1 MTELNQE
8 WRELRKQIGNFFCK
22 LENEGNRAVG
32 NAEIRQKI
40 YDSAKDDGYKLGY
53 MDGTKE
59 LWDCVG
65 KYLDMPAHEQRNRFG
80 SMSLKD
86 IIARMTVFDF
96 KLAVN
101 SYYAQQQKAEEEKS
115 LLPEIGDV
123 VKGKD
128 NSVFADESGI
138 VIAVSE
144 NKVKYVTKTFSRC
157 EIGIDTYKNYF
168 EKTGEHYDMTNSYF
182 LKEDKK

>member
-8 WRELRKQIGNFFCK
+8 WRELRRQIGNFFCK
-22 LENEGNRAVG
+22 LENEGNRAVE

-53 MDGTKE
+53 MNGTKE
-59 LWDCVG
+59 LWDCIG
-65 KYLDMPAHEQRNRFG
+65 KYLAMPAHEQRNRFD
-80 SMSLKD
+80 SMSLED
-86 IIARMTVFDF
+86 IITRMTVSDF
-96 KLAVN
+96 KLTIN
-101 SYYAQQQKAEEEKS
+101 HYYAQQQKAEEDKNS
-115 LLPEIGDV
+115 LPVIGDV
-123 VKGKD
+123 VKAKD
-128 NSVFADESGI
+128 NSIFANESGI

-144 NKVKYVTKTFSRC
+144 DKIKYVAKNFSRC

-168 EKTGEHYDMTNSYF
+168 EKTGEHYDMANSYF

>member
-1 MTELNQE
+1 MIELNQE
-8 WRELRKQIGNFFCK
+8 WRELRRQIGNFLCK

-40 YDSAKDDGYKLGY
+40 YDSAKDDGCKLGY

-59 LWDCVG
+59 LWDCIG
-65 KYLDMPAHEQRNRFG
+65 KYLAMPTHEQRNRFG
-80 SMSLKD
+80 SMSLED
-86 IIARMTVFDF
+86 IIARTTASDF

-101 SYYAQQQKAEEEKS
+101 RYYAQQQKAEEDKNS
-115 LLPEIGDV
+115 LPGIGDV

-128 NSVFADESGI
+128 NSIFANESGI

-144 NKVKYVTKTFSRC
+144 DKVKYVPKNFSRY
-157 EIGIDTYKNYF
+157 EIGMDTYKNYF

-182 LKEDKK
+182 LKENKK